1 MAGELEAAQ
10 AVGGIFIGIGGMV
23 VLFVMAYM
31 FYQISRLFKP
41 MADKEWKYEL
51 YEEMVLDK
59 VAKKKG
65 IDLEKEYM
73 KREIRRKK
81 TLRRRLEEEM
91 IEEMFGKE
99 KEDK

>member
-1 MAGELEAAQ
+1 MSSEIAS
-10 AVGGIFIGIGGMV
+10 VGSVFLGIGVMV
-23 VLFVMAYM
+23 VLFVMAYL
-31 FYQISRLFKP
+31 FYQIARLFKP

-51 YEEMVLDK
+51 YEELVLDK